1 MQSDRISDEELGELS
16 IVRNPFLCP
25 NDGTV
30 LPYGKW
36 RHKECTVCG
45 YTESEL
51 GSRDRELVDDIRND
65 YIPIV
70 IELIQLRKELNK

>member
-36 RHKECTVCG
+36 RHKESMPKT
-45 YTESEL
+45 L
-51 GSRDRELVDDIRND
+51 A
-65 YIPIV
+65 
-70 IELIQLRKELNK
+70 RKVVGDGNG